1 MLRNVVALVGQEVA
15 AFELGVL
22 AEVFGLDR
30 TSQGLP
36 GYEFA
41 VAAATPGLVPT
52 SSGFAVHVEHGLSRL
67 EEADLIAVPA
77 WTAAPVEAPREVVEA
92 LHRAVERGARV
103 LSICSG
109 AFLLA
114 AAGLLDGRRA
124 ATHWRYA
131 PVLAARHP
139 AVQVD
144 PDVLYVD
151 DGCVVTSAGTAAA
164 IDVCLHLVRQEH
176 GAAVANAI
184 ARRMV
189 VPAHRHGGQA
199 QFIEPPSAAV
209 VDDADSAMGDL
220 LEWARRH
227 LHEPLPVRRLAGR
240 ALMSERTFVR
250 RFHECT
256 GATPH
261 RWLLEQRLLLAEQLL
276 ESSDL
281 PVDQVAARVGM
292 GSADTLR
299 HHFARRR
306 RTSPQ
311 AYRHS
316 FRARADA
323 SGRVRTG

>member
-1 MLRNVVALVGQEVA
+1 VLSNVVALTGPEIA

-36 GYEFA
+36 GYDFA
-41 VAAATPGLVPT
+41 VAGSEPGLVPT
-52 SSGFAVHVEHGLSRL
+52 SSGFAVHVAHGLDRL
-67 EEADLIAVPA
+67 EDADLIAVPA
-77 WTAAPVEAPREVVEA
+77 WTSAPSPVPPAVVDA
-92 LHRAVERGARV
+92 LHRAVDRGARV

-114 AAGLLDGRRA
+114 AAGLLDGQRA
-124 ATHWRYA
+124 ATHWGYA
-131 PVLAARHP
+131 PALAERYP
-139 AVQVD
+139 QVVVD

-151 DGCVVTSAGTAAA
+151 NGSVITSAGTAAA
-164 IDVCLHLVRQEH
+164 IDVCLYLVRQEH

-189 VPAHRHGGQA
+189 VPSHRHGGQA
-199 QFIEPPSAAV
+199 QYIEQPATLV
-209 VDDADSAMGDL
+209 VESDDSMTEL
-220 LEWARRH
+220 LEWAQQH
-227 LHEPLPVRRLAGR
+227 LCEQLPVRRLAAR
-240 ALMSERTFVR
+240 ALMSERTFLR
-250 RFHECT
+250 RFHAST
-256 GATPH
+256 GTTPH

-276 ESSDL
+276 ESTDL
-281 PVDQVAARVGM
+281 AVDQVAERSGV

-311 AYRHS
+311 AYRHA
-316 FRARADA
+316 FRA
-323 SGRVRTG
+323 GVGTGPAMR